1 MFRPLALA
9 LLLSAALSVHAAA
22 PTTESIETLLAVTK
36 TERLLESVQ
45 RQFDPLMRQAMAQ
58 GAANQNLSAEQR
70 RRLDALP
77 AELATIFQEE
87 MSWPRLKPL
96 YTKIY
101 QDAFTQE
108 EIDGLIAF
116 YRSPAGMA
124 YVDKMPLVTQKS
136 MELMQS
142 LMPPVM
148 KRVQAAMAKAVGD
161 GK

>member
-1 MFRPLALA
+1 M
-9 LLLSAALSVHAAA
+9 
-22 PTTESIETLLAVTK
+22 
-36 TERLLESVQ
+36 Q
-45 RQFDPLMRQAMAQ
+45 
-58 GAANQNLSAEQR
+58 
-70 RRLDALP
+70 
-77 AELATIFQEE
+77 

-136 MELMQS
+136 MDLMQS
-142 LMPPVM
+142 LMPPMM